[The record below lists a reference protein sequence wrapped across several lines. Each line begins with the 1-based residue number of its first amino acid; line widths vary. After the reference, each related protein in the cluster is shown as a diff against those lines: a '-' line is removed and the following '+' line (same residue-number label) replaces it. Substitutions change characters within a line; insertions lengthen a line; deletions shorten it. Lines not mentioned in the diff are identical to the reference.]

1 MLFAAHYPILRSRT
15 FWNWCLSRL
24 EAENELYRLSR
35 MERERETEWGW
46 IHHKG
51 VTCILYS
58 AIVSSRGR
66 TWQIVCH
73 LLAIVIAC
81 HLPKATRTPRC
92 SSRLCPKC
100 FCFAWLYMHFW
111 CLNGQ
116 VRLYFQD
123 LYRKQRSRQAPR
135 TPFTSASYWQTY
147 SVQLLEHSMS
157 FVYTVMPTFYVQLSL
172 SFIFQ
177 DGLDALF
184 LF

>member
-92 SSRLCPKC
+92 SSRLSAVP
-100 FCFAWLYMHFW
+100 
-111 CLNGQ
+111 
-116 VRLYFQD
+116 
-123 LYRKQRSRQAPR
+123 
-135 TPFTSASYWQTY
+135 TSGPC
-147 SVQLLEHSMS
+147 VHQLLFSPRVPNAFVLLDYTCIFDASMGRWGC
-157 FVYTVMPTFYVQLSL
+157 TFKTCTGSRGLVRPPERLLPLPPIGKLTQYNYLNIVCHLSTL
-172 SFIFQ
+172 
-177 DGLDALF
+177 
-184 LF
+184 